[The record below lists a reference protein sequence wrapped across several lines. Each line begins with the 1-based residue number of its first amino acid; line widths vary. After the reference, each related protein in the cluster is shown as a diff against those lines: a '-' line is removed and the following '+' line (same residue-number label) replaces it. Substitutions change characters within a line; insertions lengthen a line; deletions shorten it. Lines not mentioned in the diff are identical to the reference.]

1 MKVDLLT
8 AARGAAAG
16 TFLAVPAALANVVLS
31 AQDAD
36 DRSAVLSIVTLL
48 VLLLGFVLAGFA
60 AGRLATFERARH
72 GTAAALIV
80 FVLIEVIAVLGRLD
94 RGDGVSLGSILF
106 TGLLA
111 AAAGAAGGTL
121 GARRPVTPSEP

>member
-1 MKVDLLT
+1 M
-8 AARGAAAG
+8 
-16 TFLAVPAALANVVLS
+16 FLAVPAALANVVLS

-36 DRSAVLSIVTLL
+36 DRSALLSFLTLL

-80 FVLIEVIAVLGRLD
+80 FVLVQVIAVLGRLD
-94 RGDGVSLGSILF
+94 RGDGISIFSIVF
-106 TGLLA
+106 TGFLA

-121 GARRPVTPSEP
+121 GARRPIDPDQP